1 MGKEGYKYLN
11 GTARLKM
18 DFREASPRKSTTKS
32 KQPSKRQS
40 SKSKSQT
47 TLGKTTSS
55 NPIARKRSLQQIMAE
70 EAEFDNSHWGDTDDE
85 YHPEEDGDPTIA
97 SADETEVDDGVPQK
111 RRKSTEASKE
121 KAPRSTRSKAKAATP
136 DDGVESSVEQCYK
149 ALEKM
154 RNQVSEISLGQVA
167 RSKLICYLF
176 QSTARNKTYPVLTNE
191 LLQMVAAL
199 MPASKL
205 VTALHSNYMKADVRR
220 RRKTA
225 SGDRGNDSST
235 H

>member
-55 NPIARKRSLQQIMAE
+55 NPVARKRSLQQIMAE

-85 YHPEEDGDPTIA
+85 YHPEDGDPIIA

-121 KAPRSTRSKAKAATP
+121 KTPRSTRSKAKAVTP
-136 DDGVESSVEQCYK
+136 DSGVESSVEQCFK

-154 RNQVSEISLGQVA
+154 RNQVSEVSLG
-167 RSKLICYLF
+167 
-176 QSTARNKTYPVLTNE
+176 P
-191 LLQMVAAL
+191 
-199 MPASKL
+199 
-205 VTALHSNYMKADVRR
+205 
-220 RRKTA
+220 
-225 SGDRGNDSST
+225 RGKE
-235 H
+235 